1 MKYTSQTLH
10 KVLVGLSA
18 GVFAVAASAAPVIF
32 TFSNEF
38 SGTGLNCN
46 ASCATLS
53 VEQVGADVQFTFT
66 GSMDGLEFLSELYG
80 NRDPYADSTPT
91 SVSKT
96 GFTTADFSNSGGGE
110 VAAFKADGDGFFDW
124 KWEFGTA
131 AADRFDGTDVL
142 SWTFASTSIDDII
155 GASSTGGPEGK
166 TGFTFAI
173 HAQGLGTG
181 GEGSGWLYAVE
192 KDDIPVPEPG
202 SLALFGLGLIGIAGL
217 ARRRKSAA

>member
-1 MKYTSQTLH
+1 MKFTSHTLH
-10 KVLVGLSA
+10 KALVGLSA
-18 GVFAVAASAAPVIF
+18 GLFAVAAGAAPVIF

-53 VEQVGADVQFTFT
+53 VEQVGADVQFSFT
-66 GSMDGLEFLSELYG
+66 GTMDGSEFLSELYG
-80 NRDPYADSTPT
+80 NRDPYADSTPA
-91 SVSKT
+91 SVGKT

-110 VAAFKADGDGFFDW
+110 VVAFKADGDGFFDW

-131 AADRFDGTDVL
+131 AADRFAGTDVL
-142 SWTFASTSIDDII
+142 SWTFASTSINDII
-155 GASSTGGPEGK
+155 GALSTGGPEGK

-173 HAQGLGTG
+173 HAQGLAG
-181 GEGSGWLYAVE
+181 GGSGWLYAVQ

-202 SLALFGLGLIGIAGL
+202 SLALLGLGLIGIAGL